1 MMFTGEVLQ
10 QALGVLREA
19 GGYFVFRD
27 ETGREFVLTRK
38 EDFGGVG
45 TTARLERQL
54 ELAPIREG
62 FAGLATAVRETA
74 ERMDTTPAFVLDS
87 INREIARY
95 TEEEREREIDDLSV
109 SFEAGHDRHG
119 PPLPPA
125 RFGKKVR
132 FEPITGDLPP
142 ELQE

>member
-1 MMFTGEVLQ
+1 MMLKGETLQKVLEI
-10 QALGVLREA
+10 LREA
-19 GGYFVFRD
+19 EGYFVFRD
-27 ETGREFVLTRK
+27 EMGAEFVLTRK
-38 EDFGGVG
+38 EDFGGAVG
-45 TTARLERQL
+45 ERSSEKQL
-54 ELAPIREG
+54 ELAPLRQG

-95 TEEEREREIDDLSV
+95 TEEEREREIDDLSI
-109 SFEAGHDRHG
+109 EAGKDRPR
-119 PPLPPA
+119 PPK
-125 RFGKKVR
+125 RFGKKIR

>member
-1 MMFTGEVLQ
+1 MMFTGDVLQ
-10 QALGVLREA
+10 KALAVLREA

-27 ETGREFVLTRK
+27 EAGAEFVLTRK
-38 EDFGGVG
+38 ADFGGAG
-45 TTARLERQL
+45 GGKNSEKQL
-54 ELAPIREG
+54 ELGPLKEG
-62 FAGLATAVRETA
+62 FVGLATAVRETA
-74 ERMDTTPAFVLDS
+74 ERMDTTPGFVLDS

-109 SFEAGHDRHG
+109 EAAKDRPR
-119 PPLPPA
+119 PPK
-125 RFGKKVR
+125 RFGKKIR